1 MAKVKILTRAEILAA
16 DDLPRELVEVP
27 EWGGSVYVRGLT
39 AMERSEFENL
49 MLGLENKRIKVGKS
63 DDMTIQMDMRVLRVR
78 LSALCMVDEKG
89 NRLFGDDEV
98 EALGRKSADALNRIF
113 VVAQRLSGMT
123 SDDVEDAAGN

>member
-1 MAKVKILTRAEILAA
+1 MAEVKILTRAEILAA

-49 MLGLENKRIKVGKS
+49 MLGLENRRIKVGKS
-63 DDMTIQMDMRVLRVR
+63 DDVTIQMDMRVLRVR

>member
-1 MAKVKILTRAEILAA
+1 MAEVKILTRAEILAA
-16 DDLPRELVEVP
+16 DDIPRELVEVP

-49 MLGLENKRIKVGKS
+49 MLGLENRRIKVGKS
-63 DDMTIQMDMRVLRVR
+63 DDVTIQMDMRVLRVR

>member
-1 MAKVKILTRAEILAA
+1 MAEVKILTRAEILAA
-16 DDLPRELVEVP
+16 DDIPRELVEVP

-49 MLGLENKRIKVGKS
+49 MLGLENRRIKVGKS

>member
-89 NRLFGDDEV
+89 NRLFGDDAV

>member
-1 MAKVKILTRAEILAA
+1 MAEVKILTRAEILAA
-16 DDLPRELVEVP
+16 DDIPRELVEVP

-49 MLGLENKRIKVGKS
+49 MLGLENRRIKVGKS

-113 VVAQRLSGMT
+113 VVAQRLSGMA

>member
-1 MAKVKILTRAEILAA
+1 MAEVKILTRAEILAA
-16 DDLPRELVEVP
+16 DDLPRELVDVP

-49 MLGLENKRIKVGKS
+49 MLGLENRRIKVGKS

-98 EALGRKSADALNRIF
+98 EELGRKSADALNRIF

-123 SDDVEDAAGN
+123 ADDVEDAAGN